1 MASSAPPHRWNWM
14 SIVAGLLLIG
24 YLAFALYSL
33 FSPSDDPQ
41 RGMANGFIILAA
53 LVLISLLG
61 LLWFGVARERAWIV
75 RLVFVIAILPGLSPI
90 ARLVY
95 VVYHRLSDG

>member
-1 MASSAPPHRWNWM
+1 
-14 SIVAGLLLIG
+14 
-24 YLAFALYSL
+24 
-33 FSPSDDPQ
+33 
-41 RGMANGFIILAA
+41 NGFIILVA

-95 VVYHRLSDG
+95 VVYHRLSDWYFGVPWTCHALPVTPGGPYAWKHRRADTSSMATPSMAAPSASL